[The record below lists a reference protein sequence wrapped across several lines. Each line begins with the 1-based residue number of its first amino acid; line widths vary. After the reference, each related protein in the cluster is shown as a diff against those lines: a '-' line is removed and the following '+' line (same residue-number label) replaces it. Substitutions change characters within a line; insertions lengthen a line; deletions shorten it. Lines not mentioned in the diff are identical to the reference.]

1 MFILCCKESITPAC
15 VYVHTAST
23 KQNNKRT
30 MNQKESKDLIVYTK
44 ICSQIDL
51 HKFNLYLC
59 FWWTRSKAMLSP
71 LIEWN
76 SMFLYFFNFYK
87 MNVIQYTIHSF
98 VFGLKRFFI
107 MFLLLFFLLLLLL
120 PLESVL
126 CILLLR
132 LSFSLDIVDKQVIW
146 INVNYVVANWP
157 EHVFFT
163 C

>member
-1 MFILCCKESITPAC
+1 MLQRVYHTGTC

-107 MFLLLFFLLLLLL
+107 MFLLLFFPAVAAAGECVMYLVTPALFLSRYCRQASNLNKRELCCCQL
-120 PLESVL
+120 TRTCVFHVL
-126 CILLLR
+126 G
-132 LSFSLDIVDKQVIW
+132 
-146 INVNYVVANWP
+146 
-157 EHVFFT
+157 
-163 C
+163 